1 VGFEIE
7 THSQIVN
14 RKSKIEL
21 TLDPLTVALLNRI
34 ITTIKAHPNSGVLAV
49 GLFDDLSRFL
59 ENRLEEFLRNNPHL
73 ELEALLEQLR
83 QQEEDTLKLIADL
96 QLQEKRSQDEILS
109 TAQEIQRWHIR
120 VQKAKAAGRQDLV
133 TPAQEREAALLRE
146 GNQLWGHM
154 QGLKERI
161 EQSQQLLHKIQVRRQ
176 EVQSKA
182 AEAQK
187 ARATAQTQQRLET
200 QGWWNPTTTYS
211 SSFDDL
217 EEKFRRWET
226 EDELEQMKRNL
237 GK

>member
-1 VGFEIE
+1 M
-7 THSQIVN
+7 
-14 RKSKIEL
+14 
-21 TLDPLTVALLNRI
+21 
-34 ITTIKAHPNSGVLAV
+34 

-96 QLQEKRSQDEILS
+96 QLQEKRSQEDILS

-120 VQKAKAAGRQDLV
+120 VEKAKNAGRQDLV
-133 TPAQEREAALLRE
+133 GPAQEREAALLRE

-161 EQSQQLLHKIQVRRQ
+161 AQSKELLNKIQTRRQ
-176 EVQSKA
+176 EVQTKA
-182 AEAQK
+182 AQAQT
-187 ARATAQTQQRLET
+187 ARAKAQTQQRIDT
-200 QGWWNPTTTYS
+200 SGWSNTTSYS

-226 EDELEQMKRNL
+226 EDELEQMKRNQ

>member
-1 VGFEIE
+1 M
-7 THSQIVN
+7 
-14 RKSKIEL
+14 
-21 TLDPLTVALLNRI
+21 
-34 ITTIKAHPNSGVLAV
+34 

-83 QQEEDTLKLIADL
+83 EQEEDTLKLIADL

-109 TAQEIQRWHIR
+109 TAQEIQKWHIR
-120 VQKAKAAGRQDLV
+120 VQKAKASGRQDLAAA
-133 TPAQEREAALLRE
+133 AQEREAALLRQ

-161 EQSQQLLHKIQVRRQ
+161 KQAEELLRKVQIRRQ
-176 EVQSKA
+176 EVQAKA
-182 AEAQK
+182 VEAQTAK
-187 ARATAQTQQRLET
+187 AKAQQRLET
-200 QGWWNPTTTYS
+200 ETSGWWS
-211 SSFDDL
+211 STSSYGSSYDDL

-226 EDELEQMKRNL
+226 EAELEEMKRKM

>member
-1 VGFEIE
+1 M
-7 THSQIVN
+7 
-14 RKSKIEL
+14 
-21 TLDPLTVALLNRI
+21 
-34 ITTIKAHPNSGVLAV
+34 

-96 QLQEKRSQDEILS
+96 KVQEKRSQDEILS

-120 VQKAKAAGRQDLV
+120 VQKAKNAGREDLAAAAQD
-133 TPAQEREAALLRE
+133 REAALLRF
-146 GNQLWGHM
+146 GNQLWGQM

-161 EQSQQLLHKIQVRRQ
+161 AQSQELLRKIQIRRE
-176 EVQSKA
+176 EVQAKA
-182 AEAQK
+182 REAQA
-187 ARATAQTQQRLET
+187 ARTQEQTQQRLKT
-200 QGWWNPTTTYS
+200 DSWWNATSSYTTGL
-211 SSFDDL
+211 DDL

>member
-1 VGFEIE
+1 M
-7 THSQIVN
+7 
-14 RKSKIEL
+14 
-21 TLDPLTVALLNRI
+21 
-34 ITTIKAHPNSGVLAV
+34 

-96 QLQEKRSQDEILS
+96 QLQEKRSQEDILA

-120 VQKAKAAGRQDLV
+120 VQKAKNAGRQDLV
-133 TPAQEREAALLRE
+133 RPAEEREAALLRE
-146 GNQLWGHM
+146 GNQLWGQM

-161 EQSQQLLHKIQVRRQ
+161 EQSKELLRKIQARRQ
-176 EVQSKA
+176 EVQTKA
-182 AEAQK
+182 TEAQTT
-187 ARATAQTQQRLET
+187 RAKAQTQQRIET
-200 QGWWNPTTTYS
+200 NGWWNSTTS
-211 SSFDDL
+211 SSGGFDDL
-217 EEKFRRWET
+217 EEKFLRWET

>member
-1 VGFEIE
+1 M
-7 THSQIVN
+7 
-14 RKSKIEL
+14 
-21 TLDPLTVALLNRI
+21 
-34 ITTIKAHPNSGVLAV
+34 
-49 GLFDDLSRFL
+49 GLFDDFSRFL

-96 QLQEKRSQDEILS
+96 QLQEKRSQEDILS

-120 VQKAKAAGRQDLV
+120 VQKAKNGGRQDLAAA
-133 TPAQEREAALLRE
+133 AQDREAALLRE

-161 EQSQQLLHKIQVRRQ
+161 AQSQELLHKIQVRRQ
-176 EVQSKA
+176 EVKTKA
-182 AEAQK
+182 AEAQT
-187 ARATAQTQQRLET
+187 ARAKAQTQQRIET
-200 QGWWNPTTTYS
+200 GGWWNQPSTSS

>member
-1 VGFEIE
+1 M
-7 THSQIVN
+7 
-14 RKSKIEL
+14 
-21 TLDPLTVALLNRI
+21 
-34 ITTIKAHPNSGVLAV
+34 

-96 QLQEKRSQDEILS
+96 QLQEKRSQEDILA

-120 VQKAKAAGRQDLV
+120 VQKAKNANRQDLV
-133 TPAQEREAALLRE
+133 GPAEEREAALLRE

-154 QGLKERI
+154 QGLKERL
-161 EQSQQLLHKIQVRRQ
+161 EQSKELLSKIQARRQ
-176 EVQSKA
+176 EVQTKA
-182 AEAQK
+182 AQAQT
-187 ARATAQTQQRLET
+187 ARAKAQTQQRIET
-200 QGWWNPTTTYS
+200 NGWWNSTTS
-211 SSFDDL
+211 SSGGFDDL

-226 EDELEQMKRNL
+226 QDELEQMKRNL